1 MSKKMLKMKRSLI
14 FTMQSSLILALTIL
28 PAPAS
33 SAAVNL
39 PTTAFLPCSQSSD
52 LYCIDSVSVTPLG
65 ESSTSLS
72 WIPSGNPGPAVSKSE
87 GVSGSTQLT
96 GRWSADGAFE
106 GENYDGLYLDVKQA
120 NAFVP
125 WIFAE
130 ARPTFSPENSVKLAV
145 VSNSPTQAVDL
156 NRDIAISFK
165 LRVANFEPG
174 VTFGVGMEGA
184 VNFTKETGYNSLE
197 FSAYPVKVPLAR
209 STRDCSG
216 DLGKA
221 SALVTQLNTVFV
233 PSNDDRGYGIQ
244 GSSGKLYVGSNG
256 ICKLSTPVWIAETK
270 TFSYKASGPK
280 LSPDGT
286 EVNTG
291 FYYASIP
298 FADAKSLWGIENPQ
312 DAVSA
317 LIVSIRTNAG
327 GSSGA
332 IKAVSVKNQNI
343 LISVSGFEFP
353 DPSIDVSLNPEYKP
367 RVNPAANNNMS
378 LAGGGAK
385 NSTNKT
391 ITCVKGNKTKK
402 VTAVKPKCPKGF
414 KKS

>member
-1 MSKKMLKMKRSLI
+1 MRIKRYLV
-14 FTMQSSLILALTIL
+14 FTVQSSLILALIVL
-28 PAPAS
+28 PTPTA

-39 PTTAFLPCSQSSD
+39 PTTAFLPCSATTD
-52 LYCIDSVSVTPLG
+52 LYCVDSVAITPLG
-65 ESSTSLS
+65 ESSTALS
-72 WIPSGNPGPAVSKSE
+72 WIPTGTSGPVVSRNEAVT
-87 GVSGSTQLT
+87 GSTQFT
-96 GRWSADGAFE
+96 GRWSAEGAFQ
-106 GENYDGLYLDVKQA
+106 GENYDGLYIDVKQA
-120 NAFVP
+120 NPFVP
-125 WIFAE
+125 WIFAD
-130 ARPTFSPENSVKLAV
+130 ARPTFSLDNSVKLAV
-145 VSNSPTQAVDL
+145 VSDSPTQAVDL
-156 NRDIAISFK
+156 NRDIAISIK

-174 VTFGVGMEGA
+174 VTFGVGMEGS
-184 VNFTKETGYNSLE
+184 VNFIKESGYNALE

-233 PSNDDRGYGIQ
+233 PKNDDRGYGIQ
-244 GSSGKLYVGSNG
+244 GSTGKLYVGSNG

-280 LSPDGT
+280 LSPDGVG
-286 EVNTG
+286 VNTG

-317 LIVSIRTNAG
+317 LVVSIRTTAG

-385 NSTNKT
+385 NSTSKT

-402 VTAVKPKCPKGF
+402 VTGVKPKCPKGF